1 MTEEKLNGLVI
12 HDIPSKKLFDELVK
26 RGVIGEHDLSIVEQ
40 DAVESLG
47 ITGATVGQTVKIKTV
62 DETGVPTEWEARD
75 LPEPNIWHH
84 VIDITTTEE
93 VSSIEITQ
101 DKNGVSLADLKYN
114 EFWVMVKFV
123 GISTNTGTWWKVDAK
138 SNDGEVASGGSSGGT
153 SGTRQSQFY
162 FFIRGQKMHWTDGG
176 RTAPYSVVSS
186 YQDWLGNFLDYKN
199 SDHFVSLKIYEFDG
213 GKIGVDTEI
222 RIMGR
227 RVENEKIS

>member
-12 HDIPSKKLFDELVK
+12 HDIPSKALFDELVK
-26 RGVIGEHDLSIVEQ
+26 RGVIGEHDISFVEQ

-47 ITGATVGQTVKIKTV
+47 ITGASVGQVPIVNSV
-62 DETGVPTEWEARD
+62 DENGAPNGWGAGD

-123 GISTNTGTWWKVDAK
+123 GISTNTGAWWKVDAK
-138 SNDGEVASGGSSGGT
+138 SNDGVLASGGSSGGT

-162 FFIRGQKMHWTDGG
+162 FFIRGNKAHWTDGG
-176 RTAPYSVVSS
+176 KTAPYSVVSAG
-186 YQDWLGNFLDYKN
+186 QDWLGNFLDYKN
-199 SDHFVSLKIYEFDG
+199 SDHFVSLKIYEFNG

>member
-12 HDIPSKKLFDELVK
+12 HDIPSKELFDELVK
-26 RGVIGEHDLSIVEQ
+26 RGVIGEHDISFVEE

-47 ITGATVGQTVKIKTV
+47 ITGASAGQVPIVNSV
-62 DETGVPTEWEARD
+62 DESGAPNGWGARD

-93 VSSIEITQ
+93 VSSVEITQ

-123 GISTNTGTWWKVDAK
+123 GISTNTGSWWKVDAK
-138 SNDGEVASGGSSGGT
+138 SNDGRFAVGASSGGT

-162 FFIRGQKMHWTDGG
+162 LFIRGKKMHWTDGG
-176 RTAPYSVVSS
+176 VTAPYSVVSA
-186 YQDWLGNFLDYKN
+186 YQDWLGNFLDYNN
-199 SDHFVSLKIYEFDG
+199 SDHFVSLKIYESNG